1 VSVIANSQ
9 RFFLDVSRLG
19 CVLERQLVSP
29 ECDNTD
35 QRNLEGLS
43 RWFDSGEKIVNFLKH
58 DLATKCV
65 DAEKKFLA
73 VV

>member
-1 VSVIANSQ
+1 MCQ
-9 RFFLDVSRLG
+9 DWG

-43 RWFDSGEKIVNFLKH
+43 RWFDSGEKIVNFLTY
-58 DLATKCV
+58 DLATRRV
-65 DAEKKFLA
+65 DAKKNLA